1 MPPLPSHMRNMKLA
15 LALVLAAAPALAQES
30 PPTPAPEA
38 EAEGEG
44 FSLMEEGMKLLFRGF
59 MTEAQPALDEMGKAL
74 EEMKPALDALGEEI
88 GPKIAQLFAIVDDFT
103 NYDAPVMLPNGDILI
118 RRNAP
123 LVPRTEPETGPGTD
137 PQTDLEPGPNG
148 EIEL

>member
-1 MPPLPSHMRNMKLA
+1 MRLMKK
-15 LALVLAAAPALAQES
+15 LALVLILAATPALAQEAPS
-30 PPTPAPEA
+30 APEA
-38 EAEGEG
+38 EEDG

-59 MTEAQPALDEMGKAL
+59 MTEAQPALDEMSQAL

-88 GPKIAQLFAIVDDFT
+88 GPKITELFAIVDDFT
-103 NYDAPVMLPNGDILI
+103 NYDMPVILPNGDILI

-123 LVPRTEPETGPGTD
+123 LSPEEKPEAD
-137 PQTDLEPGPNG
+137 PQPGPNG